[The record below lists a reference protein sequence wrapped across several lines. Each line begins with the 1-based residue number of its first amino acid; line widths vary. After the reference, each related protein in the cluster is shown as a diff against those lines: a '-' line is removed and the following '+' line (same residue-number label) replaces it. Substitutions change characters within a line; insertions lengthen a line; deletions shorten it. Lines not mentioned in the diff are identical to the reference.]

1 MRVTDLRVAI
11 VGAGPSGIYAAEA
24 LSSLQDVVVDVDIF
38 DALPV
43 PFGLVRYG
51 VAPDHTSIRGVRD
64 TLDKTLNNPGVRF
77 FGNVRVGVDI
87 SLSELG
93 EDYDAVL
100 LTYGASTDQQLG
112 VPGEGFRGSIPA
124 TELVSWYCGNPDA
137 QRELIEGAIQG
148 VSSVVV
154 IGVGNVAVDV
164 ARILVKAPGELGD
177 TDMPQHVLDALS
189 STSITDVHIVG
200 RRGPA
205 QASFT
210 TKELRE
216 LGELLGVDVIV
227 SPDDLDLD
235 SHSLATI
242 ASHKVAA
249 RNVEVMKEWA
259 TRTPQNLPRRLH
271 FHFFRR
277 PVEII
282 GSDKVE
288 GVVLEH
294 TEFDEDGQL
303 RGTGSTER
311 LTSQL
316 IVRSVGYRGESIDGV
331 DVDERSGT
339 ITNSD
344 GRVIRDGSVVPGLYV
359 AGWIKRGPSGI
370 IGTNKKCAV
379 ATVDALLA
387 DHAAG
392 VLPSPGNSGSV
403 VSLLEVRN
411 IEYSTT
417 QSWRNIDV
425 AERELG
431 QSRGRERT
439 TIHERSDLIAAGRNQ

>member
-1 MRVTDLRVAI
+1 MRSPNLRVAI

-24 LSSLQDVVVDVDIF
+24 LSTLHDVVVDVDVF

-64 TLDKTLNNPGVRF
+64 TLEKTLNNPGVRF

-87 SLSELG
+87 SLGELS
-93 EDYDAVL
+93 EDYDAVI

-112 VPGEGFRGSIPA
+112 IPGEALKGSIPA

-137 QRELIEGAIQG
+137 RRELIENSIRN

-164 ARILVKAPGELGD
+164 ARILIKAPGELD
-177 TDMPQHVLDALS
+177 ATDMPQHVLEDLS
-189 STSITDVHIVG
+189 SSSITDVHIVG

-210 TKELRE
+210 TKELKE
-216 LGELLGVDVIV
+216 LGELLGVDVV
-227 SPDDLDLD
+227 VDPDDLELD
-235 SHSLATI
+235 PSSLETVA
-242 ASHKVAA
+242 AHKVAA
-249 RNVEVMKEWA
+249 RNVEVLKEWSSRS
-259 TRTPQNLPRRLH
+259 TGDQPRRLH

-282 GSDKVE
+282 GVDGVS
-288 GVVLEH
+288 GVVLER

-303 RGTGSTER
+303 VGTGATEE
-311 LTSQL
+311 LPAQL
-316 IVRSVGYRGESIDGV
+316 VVRSVGYRGESSVGV
-331 DVDERSGT
+331 EVDQRSGA
-339 ITNSD
+339 IPHID
-344 GRVIRDGSVVPGLYV
+344 GRVLRGDSAVPGLYV

-370 IGTNKKCAV
+370 IGTNKKCA
-379 ATVDALLA
+379 AGTVEGLIA
-387 DHAAG
+387 DYSAG
-392 VLPSPGNSGSV
+392 ILPTPANAGSV
-403 VSLLEVRN
+403 VALLDARG
-411 IEYSTT
+411 IDYCST
-417 QSWRNIDV
+417 QSWRNIDR

-431 QSRGRERT
+431 HSRGRERT
-439 TIHERSDLIAAGRNQ
+439 TIHDHADLISTGRN

>member
-1 MRVTDLRVAI
+1 MRMAALRVAI

-24 LSSLQDVVVDVDIF
+24 LSSLPDLVVDVDIF

-64 TLDKTLNNPGVRF
+64 TLDKTLNNEGVRF

-87 SLSELG
+87 SLNELSD
-93 EDYDAVL
+93 DYDAVL
-100 LTYGASTDQQLG
+100 LTYGASSDQHLG
-112 VPGEGFRGSIPA
+112 VPGEEHKGSIPA

-137 QRELIEGAIQG
+137 QRTLIEDSIRG

-164 ARILVKAPGELGD
+164 ARILVKAPGALDE
-177 TDMPQHVLDALS
+177 TDMPQHVLDVLS
-189 STSITDVHIVG
+189 NTDITDVHIVG

-216 LGELLGVDVIV
+216 LGELSGVEVLVD
-227 SPDDLDLD
+227 PDDLDMD
-235 SHSLATI
+235 AISLETI
-242 ASHKVAA
+242 ASNKVAA
-249 RNVEVMKEWA
+249 RNVEVLREWSSRA
-259 TRTPQNLPRRLH
+259 PQNLPRRLH

-277 PVEII
+277 PLELI
-282 GSDKVE
+282 GANAVE
-288 GVVLEH
+288 GVVLER
-294 TEFDEDGQL
+294 TEFGEDGQL
-303 RGTGSTER
+303 RGTGSTEEIAA
-311 LTSQL
+311 QL
-316 IVRSVGYRGESIDGV
+316 VVRSVGYRGVPIVGIEL
-331 DVDERSGT
+331 DERSGT
-339 ITNSD
+339 IPNNA
-344 GRVIRDGSVVPGLYV
+344 GRVTREGMVVPGIYV

-387 DHAAG
+387 DYADGSLPARAG
-392 VLPSPGNSGSV
+392 AGSI
-403 VSLLEVRN
+403 VSLLEERE
-411 IEYSTT
+411 IDFSTT
-417 QSWRNIDV
+417 QSWRNVDI

-439 TIHERSDLIAAGRNQ
+439 TIHERSDLLVVGRNG